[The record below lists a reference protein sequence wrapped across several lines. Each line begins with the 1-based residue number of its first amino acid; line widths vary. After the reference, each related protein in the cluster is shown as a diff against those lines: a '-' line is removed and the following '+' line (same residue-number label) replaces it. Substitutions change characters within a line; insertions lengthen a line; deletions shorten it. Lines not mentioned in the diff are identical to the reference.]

1 MAEAN
6 AQNAS
11 YRTLDASR
19 IVETLERLEA
29 RIAERFPASGLRKV
43 CRELVGVARSSAARA
58 TAIKQPNAAMR
69 LGIFVVIVIGL
80 AAVFYVGSIIE
91 YKKGT
96 DNLYGVL
103 QGIDALFNVVLLLG
117 GAIFFLSTI
126 ESRWKR
132 HRALEYLHE
141 LRSVIHVI
149 DMHQLTKDPSV
160 TLNKA
165 RRTKSSPERAMTSF
179 ELVRYLDYCSEMLS
193 LAAKVAVLYAQ
204 SSRDTVVINAVTE
217 IEQISANLSAKVWQ
231 KITLIQGREA
241 PSADNGATVAATV
254 SAPSA

>member
-1 MAEAN
+1 MPEPAY
-6 AQNAS
+6 NAS
-11 YRTLDASR
+11 YRTLNASR
-19 IVETLERLEA
+19 IVETLDRLEK
-29 RIAERFPASGLRKV
+29 RVAERFPVSGLRAV
-43 CRELVGVARSSAARA
+43 CRELAGIARSSAARA
-58 TAIKQPNAAMR
+58 AGIGRANLAMR
-69 LGIFVVIVIGL
+69 IGIFAVIAVGL
-80 AAVFYVGSIIE
+80 AALGYVGSIIK

-132 HRALEYLHE
+132 YKALEYLHE

-160 TLNKA
+160 TLNEA
-165 RRTKSSPERAMTSF
+165 RRTKSSPERAMSAF

-231 KITLIQGREA
+231 KITLIEQREIPPAEAAAAPQNQPGRPTA
-241 PSADNGATVAATV
+241 
-254 SAPSA
+254 